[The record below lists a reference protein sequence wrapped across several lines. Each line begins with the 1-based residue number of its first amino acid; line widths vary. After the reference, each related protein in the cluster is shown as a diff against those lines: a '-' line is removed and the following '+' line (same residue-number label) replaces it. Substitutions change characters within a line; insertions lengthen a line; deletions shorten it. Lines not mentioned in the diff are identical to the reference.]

1 MTAESFPPDDEPHS
15 GGPRGGDRPSDAPD
29 TGGGHPGGPLPGD
42 AHPGGHLDDQGPDA
56 PRPGDPGDA
65 RLGGP
70 RIGDALP
77 GGGRSGERVPE
88 AYDSGAARQT
98 SLLDVLSVAAL
109 VLDAEGRIVFWTPQA
124 EELFGYSSA
133 EALGKPAARLIIHPE
148 HLQAV
153 LKLFTEVLE
162 TGRSWAGAFPVRHK
176 DGTTRLMEFRN
187 MRLLDD
193 LGDVYALGL
202 AADHRL
208 LQRVETDLALC
219 ERLINQSPIG
229 LALLDP
235 DLRYV
240 LVNPALERIDGIP
253 AEDHVGRHLRETMP
267 FPDVDTV
274 ESALRQV
281 LATGTPLLDQYHV
294 GRSRSDPEQERAWS
308 LSFYRLEDPA
318 GRVLGAATSVV
329 DVTERH
335 RVAAEADRAR
345 RRLALIADASTRV
358 GTTLEVERTAAEL
371 ADITS
376 RELADVVAV
385 DILDS
390 ALACRRV
397 RKPDSGPELFRALA
411 LKAAHPTVALR
422 AADAPGELAAYEG
435 DRLVTL
441 CVHTGRP
448 VLVRHVDEGDLPR
461 IARDA
466 EAARLLA
473 RAGVHSY
480 LAVPLIAHGE
490 VLGALDLKRTR
501 NPVPFDED
509 DVVLAGELAS
519 RAAIAI
525 DNARWFQ
532 SVRNSALTL
541 QRSLLPDHPPHHT
554 GLELASRYQPAQA
567 TSEVGGDWYDVLPL
581 ADDKTALVV
590 GDVMGNGIDAAA
602 TMGRLRTATCAYADL
617 DLEPGEV
624 LQHLDKIT
632 CDLEHYIVTCLYA
645 VFDPRTRLCRI
656 ANAGHMPPALAR
668 AGDPPRLVELP
679 SGVPLGVGGIRF
691 DTATVELLPGD
702 LLVLYTDGLVETRQ
716 HPIDERLETMLG
728 FLDEPGRP
736 LEETCDLLLYGLR
749 HPDDHDDVA
758 LLVARAL

>member
-1 MTAESFPPDDEPHS
+1 MTVDSFRADDEHS
-15 GGPRGGDRPSDAPD
+15 PER
-29 TGGGHPGGPLPGD
+29 
-42 AHPGGHLDDQGPDA
+42 
-56 PRPGDPGDA
+56 PRPTG
-65 RLGGP
+65 
-70 RIGDALP
+70 
-77 GGGRSGERVPE
+77 
-88 AYDSGAARQT
+88 
-98 SLLDVLSVAAL
+98 LLDVLSVAA
-109 VLDAEGRIVFWTPQA
+109 VALDTSGRIVFWTPQA
-124 EELFGYSSA
+124 EDLFGYSA
-133 EALGKPAARLIIHPE
+133 EDVLGQYAAQLLVRPE

-153 LKLFTEVLE
+153 VSLFSEVLQ
-162 TGRSWAGAFPVRHK
+162 TGRGWAGAFPIRHK
-176 DGTTRLMEFRN
+176 DGSSRLTEFRT
-187 MRLLDD
+187 MRLLNDV
-193 LGDVYALGL
+193 GEVYALGI
-202 AADHRL
+202 AADHTL

-235 DLRYV
+235 DLRYL
-240 LVNPALERIDGIP
+240 LVNPALERIDGVP
-253 AEDHVGRHLRETMP
+253 AEDHIGRRLREMLP
-267 FPDVDTV
+267 FLDVGTI
-274 ESALRQV
+274 ESCLRQV
-281 LATGTPLLDQYHV
+281 LATGLPLLDQYHV
-294 GRSRSDPEQERAWS
+294 GLPPSDTEHEHAWS
-308 LSFYRLEDPA
+308 LSFYRLEDPG
-318 GRVLGAATSVV
+318 GRVLGAAASVV

-335 RVAAEADRAR
+335 HAAAEADRAR

-358 GTTLEVERTAAEL
+358 GTSLEVEQTAREL
-371 ADITS
+371 AEIATPV
-376 RELADVVAV
+376 LADVVAV
-385 DILDS
+385 DVLDS

-397 RKPDSGPELFRALA
+397 RRPDNGPELFRALA
-411 LKAAHPTVALR
+411 LRAAHPTVALR
-422 AADAPGELAAYEG
+422 AADPPGDLASYDG

-448 VLVRHVDEGDLPR
+448 VLVRHVGERDLPR
-461 IARDA
+461 IARNE
-466 EAARLLA
+466 EAGSYLA

-501 NPVPFDED
+501 NPLPFDDD
-509 DVVLAGELAS
+509 DVVLAGELAG

-532 SVRNSALTL
+532 SVRNTALTL
-541 QRSLLPDHPPHHT
+541 QRSLLPDHSAHHT

-567 TSEVGGDWYDVLPL
+567 TSEVGGDWYDVIPL

-617 DLEPGEV
+617 DLAPDAV
-624 LQHLDKIT
+624 LQHLDRIT

-645 VFDPRTRLCRI
+645 VFDPRTRRCTI

-668 AGDPPRLVELP
+668 PGRAPELLDLP
-679 SGVPLGVGGIRF
+679 SGAPLGVGGVEF
-691 DTATVELLPGD
+691 ETATVELGAGA

-716 HPIDERLETMLG
+716 HPIDDRLNVLLG
-728 FLDEPGRP
+728 FLDQPGRP

-749 HPDDHDDVA
+749 HPEDHDDVA

>member
-1 MTAESFPPDDEPHS
+1 MAAESFPSNGDEYDPE
-15 GGPRGGDRPSDAPD
+15 P
-29 TGGGHPGGPLPGD
+29 
-42 AHPGGHLDDQGPDA
+42 
-56 PRPGDPGDA
+56 PRPTG
-65 RLGGP
+65 
-70 RIGDALP
+70 
-77 GGGRSGERVPE
+77 
-88 AYDSGAARQT
+88 
-98 SLLDVLSVAAL
+98 LLDVLSVAA
-109 VLDAEGRIVFWTPQA
+109 VVVDADGRLVFWTPQA
-124 EELFGYSSA
+124 EELFGYTSE
-133 EALGKPAARLIIHPE
+133 EALGKYAARLFIHPE

-153 LKLFTEVLE
+153 TRLFAEVLE
-162 TGRSWAGAFPVRHK
+162 TGRSWAGAFPIRHK
-176 DGTTRLMEFRN
+176 DGSIRLTEFRN

-193 LGDVYALGL
+193 RGGVHALGI
-202 AADHRL
+202 AADHNL

-229 LALLDP
+229 LALMDP
-235 DLRYV
+235 DLRYL

-253 AEDHVGRHLRETMP
+253 AEDHIGRGLRETLP

-281 LATGTPLLDQYHV
+281 LTTGNPLLDQYHV
-294 GRSRSDPEQERAWS
+294 GRPPADPDHEHAWS
-308 LSFYRLEDPA
+308 LSFYRLEDPG

-358 GTTLEVERTAAEL
+358 GTTLEVERTAQEL
-371 ADITS
+371 AEIATP
-376 RELADVVAV
+376 ELADVVAV

-390 ALACRRV
+390 ALACRRAG
-397 RKPDSGPELFRALA
+397 RPDDGPELFRALA

-422 AADAPGELAAYEG
+422 AADPPGDLAAYDG

-448 VLVRHVDEGDLPR
+448 ILVRHVGDRDLPR
-461 IARDA
+461 IARNA
-466 EAARLLA
+466 EATSLLA

-501 NPVPFDED
+501 NPLPFEED
-509 DVVLAGELAS
+509 DVVLASELAG
-519 RAAIAI
+519 RAAVAI

-532 SVRNSALTL
+532 SVRNTALTL

-554 GLELASRYQPAQA
+554 GLEIASRYQPAQA
-567 TSEVGGDWYDVLPL
+567 TSEVGGDWYDVIPL
-581 ADDKTALVV
+581 AGDRTALVV

-602 TMGRLRTATCAYADL
+602 TMGRLRTATCAYAEL
-617 DLEPGEV
+617 DLAPSAL

-632 CDLEHYIVTCLYA
+632 CDLEHYIVTCIYA
-645 VFDPRTRLCRI
+645 VYDPRTRECHM

-668 AGDPPRLVELP
+668 QGHTPALLELP
-679 SGVPLGVGGIRF
+679 PGAPLGVGGIPF
-691 DTATVELLPGD
+691 ETTTAELSTGD
-702 LLVLYTDGLVETRQ
+702 LLVLYTDGLVETRH
-716 HPIDERLETMLG
+716 HPIDDRLNLLLS
-728 FLDEPGRP
+728 FLDAPGRP
-736 LEETCDLLLYGLR
+736 LEEACDLLLHGLR

-758 LLVARAL
+758 LLVARTL

>member
-1 MTAESFPPDDEPHS
+1 MTAQSFPPDDDPYDADP
-15 GGPRGGDRPSDAPD
+15 PRR
-29 TGGGHPGGPLPGD
+29 
-42 AHPGGHLDDQGPDA
+42 
-56 PRPGDPGDA
+56 
-65 RLGGP
+65 
-70 RIGDALP
+70 
-77 GGGRSGERVPE
+77 
-88 AYDSGAARQT
+88 T

-109 VLDAEGRIVFWTPQA
+109 VLDTDGRIVFWTPQA
-124 EELFGYSSA
+124 EDLFGYSA
-133 EALGKPAARLIIHPE
+133 DEALGRPAARLIVHPE

-153 LKLFTEVLE
+153 VKLFAEVME

-176 DGTTRLMEFRN
+176 DGSMRVMEFRN

-202 AADHRL
+202 AADHSL

-235 DLRYV
+235 DLRYL

-253 AEDHVGRHLRETMP
+253 AEDHLGRRLRETLP

-281 LATGTPLLDQYHV
+281 LTTGTPLLDQYHV
-294 GRSRSDPEQERAWS
+294 GRPRSDPEHEHAWS
-308 LSFYRLEDPA
+308 LSFYRLEDPG

-335 RVAAEADRAR
+335 RAAAEADRAR
-345 RRLALIADASTRV
+345 RRLALIAHASTRV
-358 GTTLEVERTAAEL
+358 GTSLEVEQTAAEL
-371 ADITS
+371 AEIAS
-376 RELADVVAV
+376 SELADVVAV
-385 DILDS
+385 DVLDA

-397 RKPDSGPELFRALA
+397 REPAGGPELFRALA

-422 AADAPGELAAYEG
+422 AADAPGDLASYDG

-448 VLVRHVDEGDLPR
+448 VLVRHVRERDLRR

-466 EAARLLA
+466 EAAALLA
-473 RAGVHSY
+473 RSGVHSY

-501 NPVPFDED
+501 NPAPFDED

-532 SVRNSALTL
+532 SVRNTALTL

-567 TSEVGGDWYDVLPL
+567 TSEVGGDWYDVIPL
-581 ADDKTALVV
+581 TGDKTALVV

-617 DLEPGEV
+617 DLDPGEV

-645 VFDPRTRLCRI
+645 VFDPHTRQCRM

-668 AGDPPRLVELP
+668 AGEPPALLDLP
-679 SGVPLGVGGIRF
+679 SGAPLGVGGIRF
-691 DTATVELLPGD
+691 ETAAAELGPGD

-716 HPIDERLETMLG
+716 HSIDDRLNTLLG
-728 FLDEPGRP
+728 FLDAPERP
-736 LEETCDLLLYGLR
+736 LEETCDLLLHGLR

>member
-1 MTAESFPPDDEPHS
+1 MTAESFPPD
-15 GGPRGGDRPSDAPD
+15 
-29 TGGGHPGGPLPGD
+29 
-42 AHPGGHLDDQGPDA
+42 
-56 PRPGDPGDA
+56 GDP
-65 RLGGP
+65 
-70 RIGDALP
+70 
-77 GGGRSGERVPE
+77 
-88 AYDSGAARQT
+88 YDSAPPRRQT

-109 VLDAEGRIVFWTPQA
+109 VLDIDGRIVFWTPQA
-124 EELFGYSSA
+124 EDLFGYTA
-133 EALGKPAARLIIHPE
+133 EEALGKPAARLIIHPE
-148 HLQAV
+148 HYQAV
-153 LKLFTEVLE
+153 LKLFAEVLE

-176 DGTTRLMEFRN
+176 DGSSRLMEFRN

-202 AADHRL
+202 AADHTL

-235 DLRYV
+235 DLRYL

-253 AEDHVGRHLRETMP
+253 AEDHIGRHLREAVP

-281 LATGTPLLDQYHV
+281 LTTGTPLLDQYHV
-294 GRSRSDPEQERAWS
+294 GRPLADPEHERAWS
-308 LSFYRLEDPA
+308 LSFYRLEDPG
-318 GRVLGAATSVV
+318 GRVLGAAASVV

-335 RVAAEADRAR
+335 RAAAEADRAR

-358 GTTLEVERTAAEL
+358 GTTLEVEHTAREL
-371 ADITS
+371 AEIAS
-376 RELADVVAV
+376 PELADVVAV
-385 DILDS
+385 DVLDS
-390 ALACRRV
+390 ALACRRM
-397 RKPDSGPELFRALA
+397 RAPDNGPELFRALA
-411 LKAAHPTVALR
+411 LKAAHPTPALH
-422 AADAPGELAAYEG
+422 AADPPGDLAAYEG

-441 CVHTGRP
+441 CVHTARP
-448 VLVRHVDEGDLPR
+448 VLVRHVGDRDLSR

-466 EAARLLA
+466 EAAALLA

-501 NPVPFDED
+501 NPLPFDED
-509 DVVLAGELAS
+509 DVILASELAS
-519 RAAIAI
+519 RAAVAI

-532 SVRNSALTL
+532 SVRNTALTL

-567 TSEVGGDWYDVLPL
+567 TSEVGGDWYDVIPL
-581 ADDKTALVV
+581 SDDKTALVV

-602 TMGRLRTATCAYADL
+602 TMGRLRTATCAYSDL
-617 DLEPGEV
+617 DMDPGEV
-624 LQHLDKIT
+624 LRHLDKIT
-632 CDLEHYIVTCLYA
+632 CDLEHYIVTCLYI
-645 VFDPRTRLCRI
+645 VFDPRTRQCCI

-668 AGDPPRLVELP
+668 VGRPPTLLNLP
-679 SGVPLGVGGIRF
+679 SGTPLGVGDMPFG
-691 DTATVELLPGD
+691 TTTCELGPGD

-716 HPIDERLETMLG
+716 HPIDDRLNTLLG